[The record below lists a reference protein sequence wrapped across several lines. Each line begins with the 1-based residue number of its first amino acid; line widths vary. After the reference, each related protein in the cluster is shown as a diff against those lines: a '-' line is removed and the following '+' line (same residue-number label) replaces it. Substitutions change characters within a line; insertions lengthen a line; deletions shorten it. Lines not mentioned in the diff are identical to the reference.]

1 MKKQKKSNKLLVII
15 ILILIVSSIV
25 VIIKGKK
32 SEKNNKPIDNKTTTN
47 ISNTTTTNNTNNT
60 EVNEK
65 SAEKPK
71 GETKTN
77 KNKEFNE
84 IKSIKGFKISD
95 ISFSE
100 ADGKAVLKATVT
112 NTSGKDIKDYTY
124 FKITF
129 LDKDDE
135 EIGTIPGII
144 NPVEKNDKTELKAT
158 IRGKTEDYI
167 NAYNFKITV
176 DKK

>member
-1 MKKQKKSNKLLVII
+1 MKKRKRSNKLPIII

-25 VIIKGKK
+25 VIKGKK

-47 ISNTTTTNNTNNT
+47 TSNTNTTNNT

-65 SAEKPK
+65 SAETS
-71 GETKTN
+71 TKDIKWN
-77 KNKEFNE
+77 ENKEFKQTKE
-84 IKSIKGFKISD
+84 IKGFKISG

-100 ADGKAVLKATVT
+100 ADGKAELKATVT
-112 NTSGKDIKDYTY
+112 NTSGKDTKDYTY

-129 LDKDDE
+129 LNEDGK

-144 NPVEKNDKTELKAT
+144 NPVKKNKTTELSAS
-158 IRGKTEDYI
+158 IRGKIDDYI
-167 NAYNFKITV
+167 NAYDFKISV

>member
-47 ISNTTTTNNTNNT
+47 ISNTTTTNNT

-65 SAEKPK
+65 SAEKTK

-84 IKSIKGFKISD
+84 TKSIKGFKISD

-100 ADGKAVLKATVT
+100 TDGKAVLKATVT

-144 NPVEKNDKTELKAT
+144 NPVKKNDTTELKAT

-167 NAYNFKITV
+167 NAYDFKITV

>member
-1 MKKQKKSNKLLVII
+1 MKKHKKSNKLLVII

-47 ISNTTTTNNTNNT
+47 ISNTTTTNNT

-65 SAEKPK
+65 SAETSSKD
-71 GETKTN
+71 TKWNESKKFKQT
-77 KNKEFNE
+77 KE
-84 IKSIKGFKISD
+84 ITRFKISG

-100 ADGKAVLKATVT
+100 KDGEAVLKATVT

-144 NPVEKNDKTELKAT
+144 NPVKKNDTTELKAT

-167 NAYNFKITV
+167 NAYDFKITV